1 MKAKRHSLCCSLIK
15 YVKAKRES
23 VEARKRVKELNKAYY
38 RAFVDC
44 ALAERRLKLRT
55 LENSHL
61 YGLVENLSFL
71 VLRAKSVEKL
81 EKAKSE
87 YYDFKRDSEAN
98 LQRQMDELHQVR
110 LFINGK
116 TEIHNVF

>member
-1 MKAKRHSLCCSLIK
+1 M
-15 YVKAKRES
+15 
-23 VEARKRVKELNKAYY
+23 
-38 RAFVDC
+38 
-44 ALAERRLKLRT
+44 AERRLKLRT

-71 VLRAKSVEKL
+71 VLRAKSVEEL